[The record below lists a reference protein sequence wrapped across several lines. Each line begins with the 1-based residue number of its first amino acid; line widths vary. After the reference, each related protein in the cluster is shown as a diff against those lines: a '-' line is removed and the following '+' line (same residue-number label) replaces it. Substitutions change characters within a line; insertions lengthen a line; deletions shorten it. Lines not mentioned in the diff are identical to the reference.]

1 MREEQAINF
10 DANPPI
16 TSSDYD
22 RIARMALPGY
32 EAMHTMV
39 LSILKYYFPA
49 TANFLIVGAGTGMEL
64 LQYAQSNPLWQ
75 MLGVD
80 PSEKMLAIAQTK
92 IEEYQLCERVKL
104 VQSYTDDL
112 PPVPLYDAATSILV
126 MHFIP
131 DDGGKLAYLQ
141 SIVKRLKPSA
151 TFVLVDVFG
160 DKSSP
165 EFERIAAYIQ
175 IYWEEMGL
183 SVEKRQEIFAAV
195 DKGVYLISET
205 RVFELLQQAGFTN
218 ITRFYTG
225 LWVGGWVASKMP

>member
-16 TSSDYD
+16 ASSDYD
-22 RIARMALPGY
+22 KIARMALPGY

-39 LSILKYYFPA
+39 LSILKYHFPA

-64 LQYAQSNPLWQ
+64 VQYAQNNREWQ

-92 IEEYQLCERVKL
+92 IEQYQLSERVKL
-104 VQSYTDDL
+104 IQSYTDDL
-112 PPVPLYDAATSILV
+112 PLYDAATSILV

-131 DDGGKLAYLQ
+131 DDGGKLAYLH

-175 IYWEEMGL
+175 IYWQEMGL
-183 SVEKRQEIFAAV
+183 SVEKSKELFSAV

-205 RVFELLQQAGFTN
+205 RVFELLKQAGFTN